1 MGGDNVVVGSDNKVK
16 GRANNLAGGMND
28 VTGATNVVKG
38 DSNLIQG
45 DDNIVVNSAD
55 ELLKLFSKKNY
66 WTDSLIYFL
75 FVSHQTTI
83 TYNKHA

>member
-1 MGGDNVVVGSDNKVK
+1 
-16 GRANNLAGGMND
+16 MND

-66 WTDSLIYFL
+66 
-75 FVSHQTTI
+75 
-83 TYNKHA
+83 